1 MDRPVY
7 GNQPIRS
14 VAALCRALGTPEGLL
29 RSLVS
34 RIPQLYVGPK
44 PKLKKDGK
52 SYRNVYDTK
61 HPLKPLL
68 KKINLVIFEEV
79 AFPLYLQGSLKG
91 RDYVSNVE
99 IHEGSQT
106 AICEDIEKFFDH
118 ITADNVFQIWRN
130 FFGFGDEPAELL
142 TALTTREGKVFQ
154 GTPTSSYL
162 ANLAFW
168 NVEGTLVE
176 KLAARN
182 MRYSRYV
189 DDVTISSCN
198 PISGDDK
205 TWAIAQVIGMMG
217 SRGFR
222 AARDKHSIQ
231 TGNNRVAVMNVNVNR
246 TAGLPAQARSAL
258 RAMVHQ
264 LEQCFDRG
272 DTGPEFRLGLDKAGG
287 RIGHMARFHKSEAA
301 ALRERVQ
308 AMRRVI
314 NAEPTYTG
322 ARSLRPSATP
332 TDGSAPW

>member
-1 MDRPVY
+1 MERPVY
-7 GNQPIRS
+7 GHQPIRS

-29 RSLVS
+29 RDLVG

-52 SYRNVYDTK
+52 SYRYVYDTK

-68 KKINLVIFEEV
+68 KKINLVLFEKV

-99 IHEGSQT
+99 IHEGSQ
-106 AICEDIEKFFDH
+106 AVICEDIEKFFDH
-118 ITADNVFQIWRN
+118 ITADTVLQIWQD

-168 NVEGTLVE
+168 NIEGTLVE

-189 DDVTISSCN
+189 DDVTISSCA
-198 PISGDDK
+198 PISREDK
-205 TWAIAQVIGMMG
+205 AWAIAQVMAMMG

-231 TGNNRVAVMNVNVNR
+231 AGNNRVSVMNLNVNR
-246 TAGLPAQARSAL
+246 KAGFSAKARANL
-258 RAMVHQ
+258 RAMVYQ

-272 DTGPEFRLGLDKAGG
+272 DTGPEFRIGLDKAGG

-301 ALRERVQ
+301 ALRARVQ

-314 NAEPTYTG
+314 NAAPSYTG
-322 ARSLRPSATP
+322 TSSVPLTMAAD
-332 TDGSAPW
+332 DGSAPW

>member
-1 MDRPVY
+1 MERPVY

-29 RSLVS
+29 RSLAE
-34 RIPQLYVGPK
+34 RIPQLYIGPK
-44 PKLKKDGK
+44 PKLKKDGM
-52 SYRNVYDTK
+52 SFRNVYDTK
-61 HPLKPLL
+61 PPLKPLL
-68 KKINLVIFEEV
+68 KKINAVVFENVI
-79 AFPLYLQGSLKG
+79 FPLYLQGSLKG

-99 IHEGSQT
+99 IHEGSQ
-106 AICEDIEKFFDH
+106 AVICEDIEKFFDH
-118 ITADNVFQIWRN
+118 ITADTVLQIWQD

-168 NVEGTLVE
+168 SIEGTLVE
-176 KLAARN
+176 KLAVRN

-189 DDVTISSCN
+189 DDVTISSCT
-198 PISGDDK
+198 PISREDK
-205 TWAIAQVIGMMG
+205 TWAIAQVIAMMG

-231 TGNNRVAVMNVNVNR
+231 TGNARVAVMNVNVNR
-246 TAGLPAQARSAL
+246 MAGLPAQARSGL

-272 DTGPEFRLGLDKAGG
+272 ETGPGFRTGLDKAGG

-301 ALRERVQ
+301 ALRDRVQ

-314 NAEPTYTG
+314 NAEPIYTG
-322 ARSLRPSATP
+322 ADACI
-332 TDGSAPW
+332 

>member
-1 MDRPVY
+1 MERPVY
-7 GNQPIRS
+7 GNQPIHS
-14 VAALCRALGTPEGLL
+14 VAALSRALGTPEGLL
-29 RSLVS
+29 RALVG
-34 RIPQLYVGPK
+34 RIPQLYIGPK

-68 KKINLVIFEEV
+68 RKINSVVFERV

-99 IHEGSQT
+99 IHEGSQ
-106 AICEDIEKFFDH
+106 AVICEDIEKFFDN
-118 ITADNVFQIWRN
+118 ITADTVLQIWQD
-130 FFGFGDEPAELL
+130 FFGFGDEPAQLL

-168 NVEGTLVE
+168 NIEGTLVE

-189 DDVTISSCN
+189 DDVTISSCA
-198 PISGDDK
+198 PISPENK
-205 TWAIAQVIGMMG
+205 TWAIAQVMAMMG

-231 TGNNRVAVMNVNVNR
+231 AGNHRVSVMNLNVNR
-246 TAGLPAQARSAL
+246 KAGFSAKARANL

-264 LEQCFDRG
+264 LEQDFNRNE
-272 DTGPEFRLGLDKAGG
+272 TGLNFRIGLDKAGG
-287 RIGHMARFHKSEAA
+287 RIGHMARFHASEAA

-308 AMRRVI
+308 TMRRVI
-314 NAEPTYTG
+314 NASPIYTG
-322 ARSLRPSATP
+322 SSRASLSLVDS
-332 TDGSAPW
+332 DGSAPW

>member
-1 MDRPVY
+1 MERPVY

-29 RSLVS
+29 RSLAE
-34 RIPQLYVGPK
+34 RIPQLYIGPK

-52 SYRNVYDTK
+52 SFRNVYDTK
-61 HPLKPLL
+61 PPLKPLL
-68 KKINLVIFEEV
+68 KKINAVVFENVI
-79 AFPLYLQGSLKG
+79 FPLYLQGSLKG

-99 IHEGSQT
+99 IHEGSQ
-106 AICEDIEKFFDH
+106 AVICEDIEKFFDH
-118 ITADNVFQIWRN
+118 ITADTVLQIWQD

-168 NVEGTLVE
+168 SIEGTLVE
-176 KLAARN
+176 KLAVRN

-189 DDVTISSCN
+189 DDVTISSCT
-198 PISGDDK
+198 PISREDK
-205 TWAIAQVIGMMG
+205 TWAIAQVMAMMG

-231 TGNNRVAVMNVNVNR
+231 TGNARVAVMNVNVNR
-246 TAGLPAQARSAL
+246 MAGLPAQARSGL

-272 DTGPEFRLGLDKAGG
+272 ETGPGFRTGLDKAGG

-314 NAEPTYTG
+314 NAEPIYTG
-322 ARSLRPSATP
+322 APSLRPTLTAN
-332 TDGSAPW
+332 DGSTPW